1 LILTSNR
8 INAIDEA
15 FRSRISYAVPYTDL
29 DRETRRSIWEDFVS
43 RTANKA
49 ELLEYVDDWA
59 REEING
65 RQIRNVILNAETL
78 SMANPLSNPIL
89 ERENIDAL
97 LKATVDFN
105 NYTSM
110 LE

>member
-8 INAIDEA
+8 IQAIDEA
-15 FRSRISYAVPYTDL
+15 FRSRISYAVPYADL
-29 DRETRRSIWEDFVS
+29 DEEARRSIWTDFVS

-59 REEING
+59 REKING

-78 SMANPLSNPIL
+78 SMVDPLSTPVL
-89 ERENIDAL
+89 KRENIDTL

-105 NYTSM
+105 KYTLM
-110 LE
+110 L